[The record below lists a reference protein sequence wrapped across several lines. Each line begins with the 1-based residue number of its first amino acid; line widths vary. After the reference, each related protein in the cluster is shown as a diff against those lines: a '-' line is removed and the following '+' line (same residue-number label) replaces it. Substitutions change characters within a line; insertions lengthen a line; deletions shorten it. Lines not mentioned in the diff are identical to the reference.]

1 MKEKIINYISSDK
14 YSKKTVEE
22 ISTFL
27 NIQALEFKDYIKAIN
42 ELEEEGLIYI
52 TNKGFVHYGPK
63 VNIYVGK
70 IKSIKKY
77 YLIRNTYQCK
87 RVFCILKDMTIAFI
101 GIEKIQLLR
110 FGYQLGIVDF
120 I

>member
-27 NIQALEFKDYIKAIN
+27 NIQALEFKDYVKAIN

-77 YLIRNTYQCK
+77 SAICE
-87 RVFCILKDMTIAFI
+87 LKDGTNITIYNEHLDNAYF
-101 GIEKIQLLR
+101 K
-110 FGYQLGIVDF
+110 
-120 I
+120 